1 MEKNTPHYELAVVKQ
16 EVIRLGA
23 KAFTGSAMS
32 SGKGMGLN
40 LKHMQ
45 RAICSLDRRM
55 FYKSMTCYTNH
66 RHWQDV
72 YHIGFH
78 DLELYIKIT
87 YCPNGGPPVISFKEK
102 NL

>member
-1 MEKNTPHYELAVVKQ
+1 
-16 EVIRLGA
+16 
-23 KAFTGSAMS
+23 
-32 SGKGMGLN
+32 
-40 LKHMQ
+40 
-45 RAICSLDRRM
+45 M
-55 FYKSMTCYTNH
+55 FYKSMTCYTSH
-66 RHWQDV
+66 RSWQDV

>member
-1 MEKNTPHYELAVVKQ
+1 
-16 EVIRLGA
+16 
-23 KAFTGSAMS
+23 MS

-40 LKHMQ
+40 LKRMQ
-45 RAICSLDRRM
+45 QAICSLDRRM

-78 DLELYIKIT
+78 DLELYTKSPT
-87 YCPNGGPPVISFKEK
+87 APTAVLP
-102 NL
+102 